1 MLIGVFTEGGLR
13 LKGLRE
19 DASFE
24 KPNIEIGLLLSAHR
38 RFFTKIRMIFTVD
51 AEGGAGTFSSV
62 PYPSVKC
69 TAYEGKLEQGRAVS
83 TVGL

>member
-1 MLIGVFTEGGLR
+1 MLIGVFTDGVLR
-13 LKGLRE
+13 LNGLRE

-38 RFFTKIRMIFTVD
+38 RFFTKIRMFFVVD
-51 AEGGAGTFSSV
+51 AEGGAGTLGSV

-69 TAYEGKLEQGRAVS
+69 TAYHGKLAQLG
-83 TVGL
+83 